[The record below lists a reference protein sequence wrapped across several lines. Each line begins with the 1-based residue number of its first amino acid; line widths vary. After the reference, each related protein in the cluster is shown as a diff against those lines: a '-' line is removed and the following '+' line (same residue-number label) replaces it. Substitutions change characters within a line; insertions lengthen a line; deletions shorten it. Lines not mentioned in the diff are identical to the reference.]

1 MKVKD
6 LLEIQ
11 GIIDNRIIP
20 NDMNDNK
27 LNEHYSESKGEFM
40 SILDMDLIHLVR
52 SYNKTLSH
60 REEYPDEDVYDCI
73 NDIEKKVSE
82 LRKLLWLTINLSH
95 VNRILRKDNVW
106 NN

>member
-20 NDMNDNK
+20 SDMNDNK
-27 LNEHYSESKGEFM
+27 LNEHYSKSKGEFM

-82 LRKLLWLTINLSH
+82 LRKLL
-95 VNRILRKDNVW
+95 
-106 NN
+106 

>member
-52 SYNKTLSH
+52 SYSKTLSH
-60 REEYPDEDVYDCI
+60 RDEYPDEDVYDCI
-73 NDIEKKVSE
+73 NDIEKQVSL
-82 LRKLLWLTINLSH
+82 LRKLL
-95 VNRILRKDNVW
+95 
-106 NN
+106 

>member
-52 SYNKTLSH
+52 SYSKCLDMGKISNKELLGQQIS
-60 REEYPDEDVYDCI
+60 I
-73 NDIEKKVSE
+73 IERAV
-82 LRKLLWLTINLSH
+82 
-95 VNRILRKDNVW
+95 RIIEQQL
-106 NN
+106 

>member
-27 LNEHYSESKGEFM
+27 LNEHYSESKGEY
-40 SILDMDLIHLVR
+40 IDIVDMDLIHLVR
-52 SYNKTLSH
+52 SYSKCIGLGKVHNKKIVLQSLNSLSKQL
-60 REEYPDEDVYDCI
+60 ETAT
-73 NDIEKKVSE
+73 N
-82 LRKLLWLTINLSH
+82 TINYLTS
-95 VNRILRKDNVW
+95 LLDDQK
-106 NN
+106 

>member
-20 NDMNDNK
+20 SDMNDNK
-27 LNEHYSESKGEFM
+27 LNEHYSQSKDEFM

-52 SYNKTLSH
+52 SYSKCL
-60 REEYPDEDVYDCI
+60 DMG
-73 NDIEKKVSE
+73 KVSDQNLITQKLDTIIDTSYE
-82 LRKLLWLTINLSH
+82 LRGIIKNES
-95 VNRILRKDNVW
+95 
-106 NN
+106 

>member
-1 MKVKD
+1 
-6 LLEIQ
+6 
-11 GIIDNRIIP
+11 
-20 NDMNDNK
+20 MNDNK

-82 LRKLLWLTINLSH
+82 LRKLL
-95 VNRILRKDNVW
+95 
-106 NN
+106 

>member
-40 SILDMDLIHLVR
+40 SILDMDLIYGR
-52 SYNKTLSH
+52 
-60 REEYPDEDVYDCI
+60 
-73 NDIEKKVSE
+73 
-82 LRKLLWLTINLSH
+82 
-95 VNRILRKDNVW
+95 
-106 NN
+106 